1 MLRDRSGRRRR
12 RWAQRFWRPQ
22 RSRTD
27 TRKRTAPVCTI
38 QLGRGA
44 GFGRL
49 EMKAFRRS
57 DNFAAVRAGGQHAN
71 SALAEGYGRQAAN
84 KSGKGTRLVGLWDES
99 EVPTCLH

>member
-12 RWAQRFWRPQ
+12 GWAQRFWRPQ

-44 GFGRL
+44 GFGWL
-49 EMKAFRRS
+49 EMKAFGRS
-57 DNFAAVRAGGQHAN
+57 DNFAAVRAGGQHPIPR
-71 SALAEGYGRQAAN
+71 LPKDMAEAHGGRQAAN
-84 KSGKGTRLVGLWDES
+84 KSGKGTRLVGLW
-99 EVPTCLH
+99 